1 MDYRLK
7 ENRLKA
13 FEDWYKWSIKYNDC
27 DPSIYLLNYLF
38 DRFEHNTE
46 QKLWICFLYGT
57 TYYLPTAWII
67 WNEFPDFELVDY
79 DRLKEWNDKNYSR
92 LRYQTDTK
100 YNKGYL
106 PQQFISYKK
115 WVESFNPSKLQY
127 EKFNSYPKNNF
138 EIVWNEIKN
147 NLYKFGRYSTW
158 FYMQTLHSC
167 AKIQLE
173 PNTLK
178 LNDYSGSKS
187 HRNGLLYAL
196 GQDSLLNVKLS
207 NKQYKI
213 LEYKSK
219 NILENI
225 NKYKK
230 SNFYE
235 METVLCS
242 FKKIFRRSRGRYLG
256 YYLDRQAEEIKKVEQ
271 DEWNGIDWDV
281 FWQGREE
288 CLNKNLYTSKNIDK
302 DKYNFF
308 LDNGHFNHQEL
319 AI

>member
-7 ENRLKA
+7 ENRTEGFKL
-13 FEDWYKWSIKYNDC
+13 WYKWSIKHKDC

-38 DRFEHNTE
+38 DRFEHNIE

-57 TYYLPTAWII
+57 TYYLPTAWVI

-79 DRLKEWNDKNYSR
+79 ERLKEWNDNNYSR

-106 PQQFISYKK
+106 PQQFLSYKK
-115 WVESFNPSKLQY
+115 WIESFNPSKLQY
-127 EKFNSYPKNNF
+127 EKFNSYPENSF
-138 EIVWNEIKN
+138 EIVWSEIKN

-158 FYMQTLHSC
+158 FYMQSLHSC
-167 AKIQLE
+167 ANIKLE
-173 PNTLK
+173 PNNLK
-178 LNDYSGSKS
+178 LNDYSGSRS

-196 GQDSLLNVKLS
+196 GNEALIDKKLS
-207 NKQYKI
+207 IKQYKI

-219 NILENI
+219 QIINNI
-225 NKYKK
+225 KSYKDT
-230 SNFYE
+230 NFYE

-242 FKKIFRRSRGRYLG
+242 FKKLFRRSRGRYLG

-271 DEWNGIDWDV
+271 DKWDGIDWSV

-288 CLNKNLYTSKNIDK
+288 KLNNNLYESKEINK
-302 DKYNFF
+302 EKYNFF
-308 LDNGHFNHQEL
+308 LDNGCFNNQEI
-319 AI
+319 A